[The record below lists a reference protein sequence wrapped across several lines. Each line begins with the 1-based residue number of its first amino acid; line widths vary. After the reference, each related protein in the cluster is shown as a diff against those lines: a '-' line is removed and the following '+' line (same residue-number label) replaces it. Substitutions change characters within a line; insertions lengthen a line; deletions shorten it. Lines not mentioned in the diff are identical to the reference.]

1 MTEHQYRRAN
11 TAVFI
16 VYMIIE
22 GYVFLTQLVLFI
34 AGETSWRSWIQTIVE
49 ILAIVVSVAA
59 FIVWRGE
66 KRCALA
72 LIGSAAMV
80 YFVVSVV
87 GVTREN
93 AFIYCFPILLGAF
106 AYLNLR
112 MIIAG
117 NAVIVVSN
125 IVRIATS
132 GKLFS
137 EGVATTYVIQFL
149 TVILTVVASIVLIQL
164 LINFNKENSDAITA
178 GMERQEESSRKML
191 LTADSIMKHFDEAM
205 DHLNSLNRSVS
216 SSQDS
221 MREIAQSVEVN
232 AESIQEQ
239 ATMCVSIQEDTERVG
254 EETRVMIEAARRT
267 NSSVSEGT
275 QAVVELKNQSGIV
288 EEASR
293 VTVEVVEN
301 LSRKVKDVEN
311 FTGVILSISSQTNLL
326 ALNASIEAARAGD
339 AGKGFAVVAEEIREL
354 SEQTQNASNSI
365 TEIIHELEADTKR
378 VNDSILNSVD
388 AVSKQ
393 HEMIELVQGRFDAV
407 DREVEELTRNI
418 ELTEASVNNI
428 LASTATISENITQL
442 SATSQQVAASST
454 ESMTN
459 AEQTTTDSYKCKE
472 IFEAI
477 YGLAQDLSRS

>member
-1 MTEHQYRRAN
+1 M
-11 TAVFI
+11 
-16 VYMIIE
+16 
-22 GYVFLTQLVLFI
+22 
-34 AGETSWRSWIQTIVE
+34 
-49 ILAIVVSVAA
+49 
-59 FIVWRGE
+59 
-66 KRCALA
+66 
-72 LIGSAAMV
+72 
-80 YFVVSVV
+80 
-87 GVTREN
+87 
-93 AFIYCFPILLGAF
+93 
-106 AYLNLR
+106 NLR

-178 GMERQEESSRKML
+178 GMERQEESSHKML

-301 LSRKVKDVEN
+301 LSRKVKDVQN

>member
-22 GYVFLTQLVLFI
+22 GYVFLTQLLFFI
-34 AGETSWRSWIQTIVE
+34 AGETSWRSWIQTVVE
-49 ILAIVVSVAA
+49 VAAIVVSIVA
-59 FIVWRGE
+59 FVLWRKE

-72 LIGSAAMV
+72 MIGSAAIV
-80 YFVVSVV
+80 YFAVSVV
-87 GVTREN
+87 GVSRDN
-93 AFIYCFPILLGAF
+93 SYIYCFPILLAAF

-117 NAVIVVSN
+117 NAVVVFSN

-132 GKLFS
+132 GKLS
-137 EGVATTYVIQFL
+137 AEGMGTAYVIQFL
-149 TVILTVVASIVLIQL
+149 TVLLTVVASMVIIKL
-164 LINFNKENSDAITA
+164 LINFNKENSDVITA
-178 GMERQEESSRKML
+178 GVERQEESSRKMV
-191 LTADSIMKHFDEAM
+191 LTADSIMSHFDEAM
-205 DHLNSLNRSVS
+205 EHLNSLNRSVS

-221 MREIAQSVEVN
+221 MREIAQSVEIN

-239 ATMCVSIQEDTERVG
+239 ATMCVSIQEDTEQVG
-254 EETRVMIEAARRT
+254 EETRVMIEAAKRT
-267 NSSVSEGT
+267 NSCVSEGS

-288 EEASR
+288 EEASK

-301 LSRKVKDVEN
+301 LSRKVRDVEN
-311 FTGVILSISSQTNLL
+311 FIGVILSISSQTNLL
-326 ALNASIEAARAGD
+326 ALNASIEAARAGE

-393 HEMIELVQGRFDAV
+393 HEMIELVRGRFAAV

-428 LASTATISENITQL
+428 LASTATISESITQL

-459 AEQTTTDSYKCKE
+459 AEQTTADSYKCKE

-477 YGLAQDLSRS
+477 YSLAQDLQQS